1 MKNTLLLF
9 GLLVLACIAPTDSAA
24 QNITFKHLSTDD
36 GLSQISVN
44 SIYVDEQGLVW
55 IATRDGLNCYNG
67 SSIQTYKLEKDNPHS
82 LFSNSVLRITGDGN
96 GHLYLL
102 CMDGVARFDMDSQ
115 HFTTLLHGKVGCMYL
130 HKQLY
135 IACNNEIFVYNENTG
150 NFDSYYRMTGTT
162 GSLSCLFR
170 DSKGIFWLGTESDG
184 LYSLSPGGAL
194 KHMVE
199 RTHISR
205 IYEDS
210 ENNIWIG
217 TWDNGLFKYD
227 KNGYKVNM
235 KHDPANP
242 HSLSSD
248 FVRCFCED
256 NQGNLW
262 IGTMNG
268 LNQYNKK
275 THRFVNFKH
284 DNSPHSLSHSSVWCI
299 QKDSQGTLW
308 LGTYFGGVN
317 YFNPEYEIYTVYHQS
332 DKEKEGLSSPIVG
345 NMLED
350 KEGKL
355 WICTEGGGVNVFDP
369 KTEQFKWYI
378 HSADANSISH
388 NNIKAIYYD
397 AGHDIMWLGTHLGGL
412 NRLDIRSGRFTHYKK
427 EEGDPGTLPS
437 DIVRDILPYKD
448 SLIIATQNG
457 VCLFSPESGKC
468 RQLFKNDK
476 LSGLIRMVADL
487 EFDSQGVLWLAV
499 SGEGVFSY
507 DFTEKKLHQ
516 YKYKEG
522 HPDGISNN
530 NINSIMSDCHGK
542 LWFCTSG
549 SGLDCYDPIKQQFT
563 NYDIDNCGLASNC
576 IYKACETEGHELLL
590 ITNQGFSRFNHETG
604 KIQNY
609 NAENGFP
616 LTAVNE
622 NALYIAKNKTVFLG
636 GVRGMIT
643 FSLDKLSVDAKPYN
657 IYWTKLLVNGTAIK
671 INDET
676 GILSQSLR
684 TTPQITLN
692 ANQSMFSLYFST
704 SNYVP
709 ENKEELEYFLEG
721 FSKKWTGTQGQPVI
735 TYTNL
740 NPGTYT
746 LRLRSS
752 NKNSLSHEIAMKIE
766 VLPPFYRTVWAY
778 LFYTLL
784 LAMVIYYLMHT
795 YRTRVK
801 LQESLKYEKRHLQ
814 DIEKLNQSKLRFFTS
829 ISHEFRTPLT
839 LIVGQ
844 LEGVLQLPQVPP
856 AIYTKILT
864 AYKNSIQLKN
874 LISELLDFRKQ
885 EQGMM
890 KLRVQESNI
899 VHFLNETYLL
909 FVTYANTK
917 QIHLE
922 FRKSGEEIKLWF
934 DAKQLQ
940 KVINNLLSNA
950 IKHCK
955 AESRIILSVYQ
966 EHEFIYFSVED
977 NGVGI
982 PAKEIDKIFDRFYQG
997 STETEVNAGTG
1008 IGLALTKGI
1017 VELHHGTIH
1026 VESIEGESTKFT
1038 VKLPVGNTLY
1048 TQEEIVNSSV
1058 EQQVINLPTSKSNTL
1073 IEENTEIEIPPTN
1086 AKDGSRPSILI
1097 VEDNEAIRG
1106 MLAELFE
1113 PMYDVETAADGMEAL
1128 EKIGTQVPQI
1138 VLSDVLMPRMSGI
1151 ELTKQI
1157 KSNLDTCHVPVVLL
1171 TARTEVEHNLEG
1183 LLTGADDYITK
1194 PFDSRIL
1201 ISRCNN
1207 LINSRIQLQ
1216 EYFSKQPAAQTPVLA
1231 TNPLD
1236 KEFLDEVMGIFE
1248 KHMDDS
1254 EFTIDGLAQEMFI
1267 SRTRIYAKI
1276 KAITG
1281 QTPNDFFITLRLK
1294 KAAHLLK
1301 NHPELNITSVSDQ
1314 TGFSSPR
1321 YFSKLFKK
1329 AYQVTPMEY
1338 RKKEDT
1344 KEAAE

>member
-1 MKNTLLLF
+1 MKNNFLLL
-9 GLLVLACIAPTDSAA
+9 LLAFILTFIGTTDSPA

-67 SSIQTYKLEKDNPHS
+67 SSIQTYKLEKNNPHS
-82 LFSNSVLRITGDGN
+82 LFSNTVLRVTGDGN

-102 CMDGVARFDMDSQ
+102 CMDGVARFDLNTQ
-115 HFTTLLHGKVGCMYL
+115 HFKTLLHGKVDCLYL

-150 NFDSYYRMTGTT
+150 NFDSYYRMTRTS

-170 DSKGIFWLGTESDG
+170 DSKGIFWLGTENDG

-217 TWDNGLFKYD
+217 TWDTGLFRYD

-235 KHDPANP
+235 KHDPDNS

-256 NQGNLW
+256 NEGNLW

-268 LNQYNKK
+268 LNQYNKATK
-275 THRFVNFKH
+275 QFVNFRH

-299 QKDSQGTLW
+299 EKDAQGTLW

-332 DKEKEGLSSPIVG
+332 EKEKEGLSSPVVG

-355 WICTEGGGVNVFDP
+355 WICTEGGGVNVFDR

-378 HSADANSISH
+378 HSSDANSLSH

-397 AGHDIMWLGTHLGGL
+397 AGHDRMWLGTHLGGL
-412 NRLDIRSGRFTHYKK
+412 NRLDIKSGRFTHYKK
-427 EEGDPGTLPS
+427 EEGNPETLPS

-476 LSGLIRMVADL
+476 LGGLIRMVADV
-487 EFDSQGVLWLAV
+487 EFDSRGILWLAV

-507 DFTEKKLHQ
+507 DFTAGRLHQ
-516 YKYKEG
+516 YKYEENQSN
-522 HPDGISNN
+522 GISNN
-530 NINSIMSDCHGK
+530 NINNIMSDCHGN
-542 LWFCTSG
+542 LWFSTSG
-549 SGLDCYDPIKQQFT
+549 SGLDCYHPETKQFT
-563 NYDIDNCGLASNC
+563 NYDIDNSGLASNC
-576 IYKACETEGHELLL
+576 IYKVCETEGHELLL

-616 LTAVNE
+616 LTTVNE
-622 NALYIAKNKTVFLG
+622 NALYITEDKTVFLG

-643 FSLDKLSVDAKPYN
+643 FSLDKLNVNAKPYN
-657 IYWTKLLVNGTAIK
+657 IYWTKLLVNGTEVK
-671 INDET
+671 INDDTE
-676 GILSQSLR
+676 ILSRSL
-684 TTPQITLN
+684 TMTPRITLN
-692 ANQSMFSLYFST
+692 AHQRMFSLYFST
-704 SNYVP
+704 SNYIL
-709 ENKEELEYFLEG
+709 ENKENMEYYLDG

-746 LRLRSS
+746 LRLRSAD
-752 NKNSLSHEIAMKIE
+752 KTSLSHEIAMQIQ

-778 LFYTLL
+778 IVYLLL
-784 LAMVIYYLMHT
+784 LATAIYYLMHT

-801 LQESLKYEKRHLQ
+801 LQESLKYEQRHLQ
-814 DIEKLNQSKLRFFTS
+814 DMEKLNQSKLRFFTS

-844 LEGVLQLPQVPP
+844 LEGILQLPQVPTS
-856 AIYTKILT
+856 IYTKILT
-864 AYKNSIQLKN
+864 AYKSSIQLRN

-890 KLRVQESNI
+890 KLRVQENNI

-909 FVTYANTK
+909 FVTYAHTK

-922 FRKSGEEIKLWF
+922 FRKSGEEINVWF

-950 IKHCK
+950 VKHCK
-955 AESRIILSVYQ
+955 ADSRIILSVCQDNEYV
-966 EHEFIYFSVED
+966 YFSVED
-977 NGVGI
+977 NGAGI
-982 PAKEIDKIFDRFYQG
+982 PAKEIDKIFDRFYQTT
-997 STETEVNAGTG
+997 TESEVNAGTG

-1017 VELHHGTIH
+1017 VELHHGTIQ
-1026 VESIEGESTKFT
+1026 VESVEGEKTKFT
-1038 VKLPVGNTLY
+1038 VRLPLGNALY
-1048 TQEEIVNSSV
+1048 TREEIKVTSA
-1058 EQQVINLPTSKSNTL
+1058 EQQIMAPSALPSDAWTAEMTNLSATPRTA
-1073 IEENTEIEIPPTN
+1073 EDTN
-1086 AKDGSRPSILI
+1086 RPSILI
-1097 VEDNEAIRG
+1097 VEDNEAIRQ
-1106 MLAELFE
+1106 MLAELFA
-1113 PMYDVETAADGMEAL
+1113 PMYEVTTAIDGTDAM
-1128 EKIGTQVPQI
+1128 EKIEEKIPQI

-1151 ELTKQI
+1151 ELTKQL
-1157 KSNLDTCHVPVVLL
+1157 KSNLDTCHIPVVLL

-1236 KEFLDEVMGIFE
+1236 KEFLDEVMNIFE
-1248 KHMDDS
+1248 KHIDDS

-1301 NHPELNITSVSDQ
+1301 NHPELNITSISDQ

-1338 RKKEDT
+1338 RKEEEET
-1344 KEAAE
+1344 M

>member
-1 MKNTLLLF
+1 MKNNFLLL
-9 GLLVLACIAPTDSAA
+9 LLAFILTFIGTTDSPA

-67 SSIQTYKLEKDNPHS
+67 SSIQTYKLEKNNPHS
-82 LFSNSVLRITGDGN
+82 LFSNTVLRVTGDGN

-102 CMDGVARFDMDSQ
+102 CMDGVARFDLNTQ
-115 HFTTLLHGKVGCMYL
+115 HFKTLLHGKVDCLYL

-150 NFDSYYRMTGTT
+150 NFDSYYRMTRTS

-170 DSKGIFWLGTESDG
+170 DSKGIFWLGTENDG

-217 TWDNGLFKYD
+217 TWDTGLFRYD

-235 KHDPANP
+235 KHDPDNP

-256 NQGNLW
+256 NEGNLW

-268 LNQYNKK
+268 LNQYNKATK
-275 THRFVNFKH
+275 QFVNFRH

-299 QKDSQGTLW
+299 EKDAQGTLW

-317 YFNPEYEIYTVYHQS
+317 YFNPEYEIYTIYHQS
-332 DKEKEGLSSPIVG
+332 EKEKEGLSSPVVG

-355 WICTEGGGVNVFDP
+355 WICTEGGGVNVFDR

-378 HSADANSISH
+378 HSSDANSLSH

-397 AGHDIMWLGTHLGGL
+397 AGHDRMWLGTHLGGL
-412 NRLDIRSGRFTHYKK
+412 NRLDIKNGRFTHYKK
-427 EEGDPGTLPS
+427 EEGNPETLPS

-457 VCLFSPESGKC
+457 VCLFSPESGKS

-476 LSGLIRMVADL
+476 LGGLIRMVADV
-487 EFDSQGVLWLAV
+487 EFDSRGILWLAV

-507 DFTEKKLHQ
+507 DFAAGRLHQ
-516 YKYKEG
+516 YKYEENQSN
-522 HPDGISNN
+522 GISNN
-530 NINSIMSDCHGK
+530 NINNIMSDCHGN
-542 LWFCTSG
+542 LWFSTSG
-549 SGLDCYDPIKQQFT
+549 SGLDCYHPETKQFT
-563 NYDIDNCGLASNC
+563 NYDIDNSGLASNC
-576 IYKACETEGHELLL
+576 IYKVCETEGHELLL

-616 LTAVNE
+616 LTTVNE
-622 NALYIAKNKTVFLG
+622 NALYITEDKTVFLG

-643 FSLDKLSVDAKPYN
+643 FSLDKLNVNAKPYN
-657 IYWTKLLVNGTAIK
+657 IYWTKLLVNGTEVK
-671 INDET
+671 INDDTE
-676 GILSQSLR
+676 ILSRSLAM
-684 TTPQITLN
+684 TPRITLN
-692 ANQSMFSLYFST
+692 AHQRMFSLYFST
-704 SNYVP
+704 SNYIL
-709 ENKEELEYFLEG
+709 ENKENMEYYLDG

-746 LRLRSS
+746 LRLRSAD
-752 NKNSLSHEIAMKIE
+752 KTSLSHEIAMQIQ

-778 LFYTLL
+778 IVYLLL
-784 LAMVIYYLMHT
+784 LATAIYYLMHT

-801 LQESLKYEKRHLQ
+801 LQESLKYEQRHLQ
-814 DIEKLNQSKLRFFTS
+814 DMEKLNQSKLRFFTS

-844 LEGVLQLPQVPP
+844 LEGILQLPQVPTS
-856 AIYTKILT
+856 IYTKILT
-864 AYKNSIQLKN
+864 AYKSSIQLRN

-890 KLRVQESNI
+890 KLRVQENNI

-909 FVTYANTK
+909 FVTYAHTK

-922 FRKSGEEIKLWF
+922 FRKSGEEINVWF

-950 IKHCK
+950 VKHCK
-955 AESRIILSVYQ
+955 ADSRIILSVCQDNEYV
-966 EHEFIYFSVED
+966 YFSVED

-982 PAKEIDKIFDRFYQG
+982 PAKEIDKIFDRFYQTT
-997 STETEVNAGTG
+997 TESEVNAGTG

-1017 VELHHGTIH
+1017 VELHHGTIQ
-1026 VESIEGESTKFT
+1026 VESVEGEKTKFT
-1038 VKLPVGNTLY
+1038 VRLPLGNALY
-1048 TQEEIVNSSV
+1048 TREEIRVTSA
-1058 EQQVINLPTSKSNTL
+1058 EQQIMAPSALPSDAWTAEMTNLSATPRTA
-1073 IEENTEIEIPPTN
+1073 EDTN
-1086 AKDGSRPSILI
+1086 RPSILI
-1097 VEDNEAIRG
+1097 VEDNEAIRQ
-1106 MLAELFE
+1106 MLAELFA
-1113 PMYDVETAADGMEAL
+1113 PMYEVTTAIDGTDAM
-1128 EKIGTQVPQI
+1128 EKIEEKIPQI

-1151 ELTKQI
+1151 ELTKQL
-1157 KSNLDTCHVPVVLL
+1157 KSNLDTCHIPVVLL

-1236 KEFLDEVMGIFE
+1236 KEFLDEVMNIFE
-1248 KHMDDS
+1248 KHIDDS

-1301 NHPELNITSVSDQ
+1301 NHPELNITSISDQ

-1338 RKKEDT
+1338 RKDEEET
-1344 KEAAE
+1344 M